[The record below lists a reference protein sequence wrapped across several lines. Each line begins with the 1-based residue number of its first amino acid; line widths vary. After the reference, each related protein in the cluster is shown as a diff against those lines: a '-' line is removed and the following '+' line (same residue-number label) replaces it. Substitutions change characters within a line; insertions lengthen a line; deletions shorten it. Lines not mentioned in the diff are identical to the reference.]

1 MDTIGKERNVP
12 VSQIAMN
19 WATQKEFIS
28 SSIVGAQSA
37 SKVIENCKSFDW
49 ELTQD
54 EIDLLDKKSEI
65 LLTY

>member
-19 WATQKEFIS
+19 WAAQKEFIS

-37 SKVIENCKSFDW
+37 SKVIENCESFNW
-49 ELTQD
+49 ELTRD
-54 EIDLLDKKSEI
+54 EIDLLDKKSEE
-65 LLTY
+65 LLAY